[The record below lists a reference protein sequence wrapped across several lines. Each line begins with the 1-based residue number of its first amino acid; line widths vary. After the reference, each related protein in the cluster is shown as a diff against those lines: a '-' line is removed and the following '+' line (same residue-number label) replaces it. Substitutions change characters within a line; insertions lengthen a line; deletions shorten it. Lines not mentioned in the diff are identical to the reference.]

1 MISTAGIFFS
11 IVCFLVPILLLD
23 VNDPLGPKKITKGMV
38 SRPNTLLHTSV
49 LVAIHSGIYN
59 HVHSSR
65 RAYYSALFWRAGVI
79 NIQLKKKHKTGRM
92 RLFFSGRRNYS
103 LFLGSRTIILFI
115 RVVGLGFH
123 LRAASFFRGTLMFI
137 SDQR

>member
-65 RAYYSALFWRAGVI
+65 RTYYSAMLWRAWVN
-79 NIQLKKKHKTGRM
+79 NIQLKEKHKTGRM
-92 RLFFSGRRNYS
+92 TSGFSGGRNFS
-103 LFLGSRTIILFI
+103 LFLCTRTIILFM
-115 RVVGLGFH
+115 RVVSSGFH
-123 LRAASFFRGTLMFI
+123 LIQSGFLLSGNV
-137 SDQR
+137 DVYE